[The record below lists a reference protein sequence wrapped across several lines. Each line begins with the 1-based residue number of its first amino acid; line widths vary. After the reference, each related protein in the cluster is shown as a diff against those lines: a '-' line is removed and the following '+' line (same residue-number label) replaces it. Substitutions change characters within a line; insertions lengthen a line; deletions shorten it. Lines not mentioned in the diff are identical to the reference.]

1 MEWREFTAR
10 SIEEALT
17 EASVALKTP
26 STTLDYQVISEGKR
40 GLFGIGNK
48 PAVIRARKR
57 EAAAAESSLAQCS
70 AAERT
75 ESYLQSSQNKQYGGA
90 KTSLQ
95 AADEDGVS
103 KEDGGAECAVTGE
116 NSVDSAKREYYEQKK
131 ENPHAVSLSA
141 QSGISDNKD
150 ILSELELAGLEAP
163 RRFEVPSESK
173 KVFDENVDVEAI
185 VQKFLGEI
193 FMVMKIE
200 AKVKVKISKEEF
212 VVYINIEGED
222 MGVLIGKRGQT
233 LDSLQYLTSLVINRS
248 TSSYLKVKMD
258 TENYRARRKETLEN
272 LARNIAYK
280 VKRTKRP
287 VSLEPMNPYERRII
301 HSALQN
307 DRFVETHSEGEEPYR
322 RVVIT
327 LKRGYREFNNRGN
340 SHGRSYHNKK
350 DYRSSNVSE
359 TSEPVTGE

>member
-57 EAAAAESSLAQCS
+57 EAAADESNLAQCS
-70 AAERT
+70 ATECT
-75 ESYLQSSQNKQYGGA
+75 ESYLQPSQNKQYGGA
-90 KTSLQ
+90 KASLQ
-95 AADEDGVS
+95 AA
-103 KEDGGAECAVTGE
+103 DGGAECAVTGE
-116 NSVDSAKREYYEQKK
+116 NSADSAKRQDYEQKK
-131 ENPHAVSLSA
+131 ESLHTVKLSA
-141 QSGISDNKD
+141 QSESSDNKD
-150 ILSELELAGLEAP
+150 TLSELEMAELKAP
-163 RRFEVPSESK
+163 RRFEVSSESK

-193 FMVMKIE
+193 FRVMKIE
-200 AKVKVKISKEEF
+200 AKVTVTISKEEF

-307 DRFVETHSEGEEPYR
+307 DHFVETHSEGEEPYR